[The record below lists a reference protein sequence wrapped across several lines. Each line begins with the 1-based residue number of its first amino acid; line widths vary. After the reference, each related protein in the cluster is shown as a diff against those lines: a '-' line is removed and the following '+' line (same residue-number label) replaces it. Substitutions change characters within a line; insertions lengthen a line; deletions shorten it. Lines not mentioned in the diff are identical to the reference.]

1 MICKGGVRMLTAGLK
16 GTAETVVSQENT
28 AKKMGSGTL
37 DVFATPSM
45 VALMEEAAWK
55 CVADALEPG
64 MGTVGTSMQIKHVAA
79 TPLGM
84 RVTAECELT
93 EVDGRRL
100 VFSVQAYDEAG
111 VIGTGTHER
120 FIIAE
125 EKFMAKTES
134 KRG

>member
-1 MICKGGVRMLTAGLK
+1 MLTAGIK
-16 GTAETVVSQENT
+16 GKAETVVSEMNT
-28 AKKMGSGTL
+28 AKVMGSGAL
-37 DVFATPSM
+37 DVFATPAM

-55 CVADALEPG
+55 CVAPELDPG
-64 MGTVGTSMQIKHVAA
+64 MGTVGTSMQIKHLSA

-84 RVTAECELT
+84 RVTAECELI

-100 VFSVQAYDEAG
+100 VFTVQASDEAG
-111 VIGTGTHER
+111 LIGTGTHER

-134 KRG
+134 KKQ

>member
-1 MICKGGVRMLTAGLK
+1 MLTAGLK

-64 MGTVGTSMQIKHVAA
+64 MGTVGTSMQIRHVAA

>member
-1 MICKGGVRMLTAGLK
+1 MLTVGMK
-16 GTAETVVSQENT
+16 GKAETVVSENNT
-28 AKKMGSGTL
+28 AKVMGSGTL
-37 DVFATPSM
+37 DVFATPAM

-55 CVADALEPG
+55 CVAEALDPG
-64 MGTVGTSMQIKHVAA
+64 MGTVGTSMQVKHLSA

-84 RVTAECELT
+84 GVTAECELI

-100 VFSVQAYDEAG
+100 VFTVQASDEAG
-111 VIGTGTHER
+111 LIGTGTHER

-134 KRG
+134 KKQ

>member
-1 MICKGGVRMLTAGLK
+1 MLTAGLK
-16 GTAETVVSQENT
+16 GKSETVVTHENT
-28 AKKMGSGTL
+28 AKKLGSGTL
-37 DVFATPSM
+37 DVFATPAM

-55 CVADALEPG
+55 CVADELEPG
-64 MGTVGTSMQIKHVAA
+64 MGTVGTMMQIKHVAA

-100 VFSVQAYDEAG
+100 VFNVQAMDEAG
-111 VIGTGTHER
+111 MIGTGTHER

-134 KRG
+134 KKA

>member
-1 MICKGGVRMLTAGLK
+1 MLNVGIKGI
-16 GTAETVVSQENT
+16 AETVVSEKNSART
-28 AKKMGSGTL
+28 IGSGTL
-37 DVFATPSM
+37 DVFATPAM

-55 CVADALEPG
+55 CVAEQLDPG
-64 MGTVGTSMQIKHVAA
+64 MGTVGTLMNVKHVSA

-84 RVTAECELT
+84 KVTAECELT

-100 VFSVQAYDEAG
+100 VFNVQASDEAG

-125 EKFMAKTES
+125 EKFMAKTQG
-134 KRG
+134 KKA

>member
-1 MICKGGVRMLTAGLK
+1 MLTAGLK
-16 GTAETVVSQENT
+16 YKVETVVSGENT

-45 VALMEEAAWK
+45 VALMEDAAWK
-55 CVADALEPG
+55 CVADELEPG
-64 MGTVGTSMQIKHVAA
+64 MGTVGTLMQVKHLAA

-100 VFSVQAYDEAG
+100 VYTVTAYDEAG
-111 VIGTGTHER
+111 LIGSGTHER
-120 FIIAE
+120 FIIQN

-134 KRG
+134 KKG